1 MHCAEGKDRTGIV
14 IALALAIAGVEH
26 HQIAED
32 YAASAGHLASRYA
45 AALTAE
51 ADPDARRIMQRG
63 QATDS
68 TTMLT
73 FLDHLESQYGGAD
86 SYLGTH
92 GVEDAELA
100 ALRARLVTSA

>member
-1 MHCAEGKDRTGIV
+1 
-14 IALALAIAGVEH
+14 
-26 HQIAED
+26 
-32 YAASAGHLASRYA
+32 
-45 AALTAE
+45 
-51 ADPDARRIMQRG
+51 MQRG
-63 QATDS
+63 QATDA